1 MEKVK
6 VFIINTPDLDPA
18 SQLIFSNLYNKKL
31 ITTSVKSSVHNLK
44 ARFFRGKVKLRE
56 SELSGSIRY
65 LFMKI
70 MASLGL

>member
-1 MEKVK
+1 MK
-6 VFIINTPDLDPA
+6 
-18 SQLIFSNLYNKKL
+18 
-31 ITTSVKSSVHNLK
+31 TSVKSSVHNLK